1 MTRYRYRK
9 AFTLVELLVVIAII
23 GVLAGLLLP
32 AVQNARESARKANCV
47 SNLRQVG
54 LAIHSFHGAKNKLP
68 SSGRPL
74 ASSTV
79 RYGIFTQL
87 LPYLELQTLYN
98 QYDSSVNW
106 SHYRNVIGSPN
117 INPNINN
124 STAPANYADTYA
136 RLLVN
141 PGPSSSHLPIL
152 QCPSAPRNNN
162 TLDHNPDGFR
172 GAVTSWEGIVAGGDY
187 AASLGNSPALE
198 YYALNLPTP
207 IIIRSSSSAVSGGS
221 QLTNGLFPK
230 NAQFGFKE
238 VTDGLSNTI
247 AFWESA
253 GRPFIYRN
261 GNLISDDLYNHHTNG
276 GGWVRPASDILFEGS
291 SADGTTLPGSFVNR
305 TNGFDHGTDAY
316 GATGFATAPA
326 TRIAS
331 INGASAAPIPYGT
344 EGSSQPYSF
353 HPGGLHVLL
362 GDASIKF
369 LDQEVD
375 IGVAGALVSRNSG
388 GIEANTTKTFA
399 N

>member
-1 MTRYRYRK
+1 MTKYRYRN

-32 AVQNARESARKANCV
+32 AVQNAREASRKANCV
-47 SNLRQVG
+47 SNLRQTG
-54 LAIHSFHGAKNKLP
+54 LAVHSFHGAKNKLP

-79 RYGIFTQL
+79 RYGIYTQL
-87 LPYLELQTLYN
+87 LPYLELQTLYS

-106 SHYRNVIGSPN
+106 SHYKNVIGSAL
-117 INPNINN
+117 INPTINN
-124 STAPANYADTYA
+124 STAPSNYADTYA
-136 RLLVN
+136 RLQVN
-141 PGPSSSHLPIL
+141 PGPSASQLTIV

-162 TLDHNPDGFR
+162 TLDHNPDGLR
-172 GAVTSWEGIVAGGDY
+172 GTVTEWQGIVANGDY

-198 YYALNLPTP
+198 YYAANLATP
-207 IIIRSSSSAVSGGS
+207 IIIRSSSSAVSGGT
-221 QLTNGLFPK
+221 QLTNGFFPK

-305 TNGFDHGTDAY
+305 TNGFDHTTDPY
-316 GATGFATAPA
+316 GANGYAAAPPS
-326 TRIAS
+326 RVGIV
-331 INGASAAPIPYGT
+331 NGGSAAPIPYGT

-353 HPGGLHVLL
+353 HAGGVHVLL
-362 GDASIKF
+362 GDASVKF

-388 GIEANTTKTFA
+388 GIEANTSKAFQ
-399 N
+399 